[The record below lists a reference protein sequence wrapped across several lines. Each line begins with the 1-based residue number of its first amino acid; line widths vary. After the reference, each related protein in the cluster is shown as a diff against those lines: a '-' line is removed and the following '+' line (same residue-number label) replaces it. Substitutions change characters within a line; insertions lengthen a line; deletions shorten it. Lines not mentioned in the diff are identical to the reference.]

1 MALHA
6 MSGPSRYG
14 KHSSSETESMP
25 RIPAGSRDHRRQSRL
40 KDQLSALFPKMG
52 IVKIN
57 LKNVACFQR
66 QFNGV

>member
-14 KHSSSETESMP
+14 DQSSSETESVP
-25 RIPAGSRDHRRQSRL
+25 EFLLEVEIIAPQSRL
-40 KDQLSALFPKMG
+40 KDQLSVLFPKMG

-66 QFNGV
+66 